1 MTMRLTSASRIAAAG
16 FATAALLLSL
26 LLIPA
31 RSAER
36 PSLLYATLPVTPLS
50 QLAAFSLE
58 ANRGS
63 VIGNIGF
70 TLSAALTFC
79 PPGKM
84 AYTVTNIYGEPIID
98 GGTGLGPPQLATLN
112 LGTGA
117 AALVGSPLPLWEDPM
132 ALECSRSGILYTV
145 AGSDPTNQFSEYNTL
160 YTIDRTTGQLSRI
173 GFTGVND
180 GTGDDAFM
188 ALRFAPDGTL
198 YGVNPFA
205 LFTIDLNTGLATK
218 VVDFTGD
225 VSPGTVMGLAINS
238 HGNFYIADFVPGSRI
253 YLLDTTTGVTK
264 AILNT
269 RMGFVHSIAFRTP
282 G

>member
-1 MTMRLTSASRIAAAG
+1 MTMPITTISKSATVVLVG
-16 FATAALLLSL
+16 VTLLLFFL
-26 LLIPA
+26 FTPA

-36 PSLLYATLPVTPLS
+36 PSLFYATLPSTPLS

-58 ANRGS
+58 ANKGR
-63 VIGNIGF
+63 VVGNIGF

-79 PPGKM
+79 PPGKR
-84 AYTVTNIYGEPIID
+84 AYTITNIFGEPTID

-117 AALVGSPLPLWEDPM
+117 AALVGSPLPLWQDPM
-132 ALECSRSGILYTV
+132 ALECSRSGTLYTV
-145 AGSDPTNQFSEYNTL
+145 AGSDPTNSFSEYNTL
-160 YTIDRTTGQLSRI
+160 YVIDRATGQLSRI

-180 GTGDDAFM
+180 GTGDDTFM

-205 LFTIDLNTGLATK
+205 LFTIDLKTGLATK
-218 VVDFTGD
+218 VVYFLGD
-225 VSPGTVMGLAINS
+225 VAPGTVMGFAIDS
-238 HGNFYIADFVPGSRI
+238 DGNFYISDFAPGSRI
-253 YLLDTTTGVTK
+253 YSLDTTTGVTK

-269 RMGFVHSIAFRTP
+269 GKDFVHSIAFRTP